1 MTVQNLLLL
10 DEQQAATSI
19 SLWEPTVLGDSE
31 VKRSIVHFRSDPA
44 SLLVTSLTD
53 NEMCIR
59 LVRTLSVTGSTR
71 YRAFCSAYSETSEH
85 PFGIR
90 VLFYNSLGAVVAT
103 YSATE
108 KAAANRWTVASV
120 DFTTPS
126 DTKYASVRLFS
137 DPYTISL
144 ETGQKSY
151 HRNIWFDDVVMAKW
165 ADYPP
170 NDFLTLV
177 EQSIPAYMLEIDDD
191 DEMKPLRRYL
201 DVMTFRADE
210 ILTAVKAFDY
220 IPAVDGVPGYDRS
233 TLVDPSYYVDDVV
246 AKKQWLPWL
255 AQLVGVR
262 GVASGTSGQTPF
274 FWIEDTY
281 ASWLSAQTE
290 IDPEVNNTWSVTSF
304 SRSANTVTAT
314 LGTQTGG
321 TTPYFPVAGDV
332 VDITHTGTF
341 SGSFTVLTS
350 STPTVTW
357 AQTAANESSSVAGSL
372 LISDTSWS
380 ELESDNPLAFSTL
393 DVLAELTRTRATGI
407 HAGTKAS
414 IQAAVRSVL
423 DGYDDKGTVAWYSP
437 GNVVVTTESPHALSV
452 GSFVEIYSSSN
463 AEWNK
468 AYTVASVLTTKS
480 FTLAAPGSQD
490 KGYGIIPC
498 WVTNK
503 RVDVVTSTWTMIV
516 RTLESQT
523 FAIDLVLKAVDLAK
537 PAGMVATHEYT
548 T

>member
-1 MTVQNLLLL
+1 MTIQNLLSLE
-10 DEQQAATSI
+10 EQQATTSV
-19 SLWEPTVLGDSE
+19 SLWEPAVLGDCE
-31 VKRSIVHFRSDPA
+31 VKRSIVHFRSEPA
-44 SLLVTSLTD
+44 SLLVTSLND
-53 NEMCIR
+53 SEMCIR
-59 LVRTLSVTGSTR
+59 LTRTLAISGSTR
-71 YRAFCSAYSETSEH
+71 YRTFCSAYSETTEH
-85 PFGIR
+85 PFGVR
-90 VLFYNSLGAVVAT
+90 VLIYNASGSVIAT
-103 YSATE
+103 HSSND
-108 KAAANRWTVASV
+108 KAMANRWGIASV
-120 DFTTPS
+120 DFVTPS
-126 DTKYASVRLFS
+126 DAKYASVRMFAS
-137 DPYTISL
+137 PYTISL
-144 ETGQKSY
+144 ETGEKSY
-151 HRNIWFDDVVMAKW
+151 HRNIWFDDIVMAKW

-170 NDFLTLV
+170 NEFLTLV

-201 DVMTFRADE
+201 DVMTFTVDE
-210 ILTAVKAFDY
+210 ILSAVKAFDY
-220 IPAVDGVPGYDRS
+220 IPAVDGVPGYDKS

-281 ASWLSAQTE
+281 QSWLSAQTE
-290 IDPEVNNTWSVTSF
+290 IDPEINDVWSITSF

-321 TTPYFPVAGDV
+321 STAYFPVAGDV
-332 VDITHTGTF
+332 VDVTHTGTF

-350 STPTVTW
+350 SDPTITW
-357 AQTAANESSSVAGSL
+357 AQTASNESSSVAGSL

-380 ELESDNPLAFSTL
+380 ELESDNPLAFSTV
-393 DVLAELTRTRATGI
+393 DVLAELTRTRATGL

-423 DGYDDKGTVAWYSP
+423 DGYDDKGTVAWSSP
-437 GNVVVTTESPHALSV
+437 GNIVVTTINPHSLSV
-452 GSFVEIYSSSN
+452 GDFIEIYSSSN

-468 AYTVASVLTTKS
+468 TYTVASVLSTKS

-490 KGYGIIPC
+490 KGYGAIQC

-503 RVDVVTSTWTMIV
+503 RVDVVVSTWTMV
-516 RTLESQT
+516 VKTLESQT
-523 FAIDLVLKAVDLAK
+523 FAIDLVLKAVDLSK